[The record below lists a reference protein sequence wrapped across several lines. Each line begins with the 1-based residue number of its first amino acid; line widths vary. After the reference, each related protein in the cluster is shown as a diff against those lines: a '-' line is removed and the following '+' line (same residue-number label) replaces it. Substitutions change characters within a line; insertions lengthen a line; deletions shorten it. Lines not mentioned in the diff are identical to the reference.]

1 MNIISEIVTT
11 AAGTGI
17 VIAIGFVYSQIMKI
31 NERLAR
37 IEEHL
42 GINTVTQNKK

>member
-1 MNIISEIVTT
+1 MNILSEIVTT
-11 AAGTGI
+11 AVGTGI
-17 VIAIGFVYSQIMKI
+17 VIAIGFVYNQIMKI

-42 GINTVTQNKK
+42 SINPVTQTKK